1 MTTHPSSYRG
11 QEIST
16 NHADRFCLS
25 KMESS
30 PRYQGEPSHK
40 RRRRSS
46 LSGAHTSDSA
56 SPQTELGH
64 MRSDNVTGSTSFVGS
79 GSGIYFVRTVR
90 AALAKHLS
98 SGSEV
103 VSEMVPGE
111 DDHVHPES
119 PPNSLWNRDEVYFG
133 TPDQSLESPSITFD
147 NLVHWSES
155 YFEIWHPPF
164 PFLHAPSILQLFENV
179 TSHGISN
186 LNSIEAIIVRSVLSI
201 SVADRRQLPVNNGPL
216 VPSSLIFTSIEDA
229 VSCLSPILIQPSTIS
244 SIQAAVSIQVFLLSM
259 LRLNTASRFSGLII
273 QIAFHLGLHRCPT
286 RYKQFSKSEAD
297 MRRRLFWSIY
307 SLERFLAQSLGLP
320 LSLKDDDIDVC
331 HPQNEVHLEND
342 ERANIAHSHGMIKI
356 FFRKVRLGI

>member
-1 MTTHPSSYRG
+1 M
-11 QEIST
+11 
-16 NHADRFCLS
+16 
-25 KMESS
+25 
-30 PRYQGEPSHK
+30 
-40 RRRRSS
+40 
-46 LSGAHTSDSA
+46 SGVQASDSA

-111 DDHVHPES
+111 DDHVHPQS
-119 PPNSLWNRDEVYFG
+119 PPNSLWSRDEVSFG
-133 TPDQSLESPSITFD
+133 IAGQAQNLPSITFD
-147 NLVHWSES
+147 NLVSWSES

-164 PFLHAPSILQLFENV
+164 PFLHAPTILELFEKV
-179 TSHGISN
+179 ASHGLPH
-186 LNSIEAIIVRSVLSI
+186 LNSIETIIVRSVLSI
-201 SVADRRQLPVNNGPL
+201 SVADRRQLPVVNGPL
-216 VPSSLIFTSIEDA
+216 VPPTLIFNSIEDA

-244 SIQAAVSIQVFLLSM
+244 SIQAAVSIQLFLLSM

-286 RYKQFSKSEAD
+286 KYKQFSKPEAD

-331 HPQNEVHLEND
+331 HPQDEVHFEDD
-342 ERANIAHSHGMIKI
+342 ERGNIADQSHGI
-356 FFRKVRLGI
+356 FVSLLC